1 MSQKALLWMNRYLA
15 QDPLPPG
22 AAAPPPEVSEEDMF
36 GAGFNHEVTKRFLG
50 FMKPYR
56 RWVIIAISALMI
68 FTLTQIL
75 FPLIIQK
82 ALDGQLTY
90 FENLDSLELG
100 VLLFAGVVV
109 INFTSHFFSEWMVSR
124 VAQRLLFDMR
134 RGMFEHLQRVSLSF
148 MDKTETG
155 RLMSR
160 LQGDVGA
167 LQEFLEALV
176 YAIGDLVLLIGIIFV
191 LLAMDLRLGAMTLA
205 LMPVLMIIRVF
216 WLPHARKAFTRA
228 RITSAIVTA
237 TMCENI
243 RGIRVVQGMTRE
255 RVNRNLYETKANEH
269 FRTTVKAAA
278 IAQLML
284 PTVDTLT
291 GLALGIIALVGGNLV
306 LQGELTA
313 GVMIAYILYVQ
324 RFFDPIRA
332 LTLHYN
338 AFLRAMAS
346 GERIFEVLDV
356 PVGIQDKPDAKEIGR
371 SNGSV
376 RFENVTFGYNPNYP
390 VLHNINLE
398 IPAGQ
403 TIALVGPT
411 GCGKSS
417 IASLIHRFYD
427 SYEGKVLVGGQDT
440 RSLTQQSLSQQIAMV
455 LQDPYLFSTT
465 ILENIRYNKSTA
477 TNEEVIQASKIVG
490 AHEFISRLP
499 KGYETMIEERGSNLS
514 LGQRQLISFA
524 RALVADSPLLI
535 LDEATASIDSQSEKL
550 LQEALNRL
558 LENRTAVIIAHRL
571 ATIRKADK
579 IIVLQEGRIIESGNH
594 HQLLELGGLYA
605 RLYSLN
611 YASFDDIP
619 EELIKKIVSE

>member
-15 QDPLPPG
+15 QDALPPG

-68 FTLTQIL
+68 FTLSQIL

-100 VLLFAGVVV
+100 VLLFAGVVI
-109 INFTSHFFSEWMVSR
+109 INFTSQFFSEWMVSK

-205 LMPVLMIIRVF
+205 LMPVLVIVRIF
-216 WLPHARKAFTRA
+216 WLPHARKAFARA
-228 RITSAIVTA
+228 RITSAIVA
-237 TMCENI
+237 GTMCENI

-255 RVNRNLYETKANEH
+255 RVNRNLYETKANDH

-313 GVMIAYILYVQ
+313 GVMVAYILYVQ

-356 PVGIQDKPDAKEIGR
+356 PVGIQDKPDAKEIER

-390 VLHNINLE
+390 VLHNVNLE

-499 KGYETMIEERGSNLS
+499 KGYETMIEERGSNFS

-524 RALVADSPLLI
+524 RALVTDSPLLI

-579 IIVLQEGRIIESGNH
+579 IIVLQDGRIIESGNH

-605 RLYSLN
+605 QLYSLN

-619 EELIKKIVSE
+619 QELIKKIVSE

>member
-15 QDPLPPG
+15 QDALPPG

-68 FTLTQIL
+68 FTLSQIL

-109 INFTSHFFSEWMVSR
+109 INFTSHFFSEWMVSK

-205 LMPVLMIIRVF
+205 LMPVLMIVRVF
-216 WLPHARKAFTRA
+216 WLPHARKAFARA
-228 RITSAIVTA
+228 RITSAIVA
-237 TMCENI
+237 GTMCENI

-255 RVNRNLYETKANEH
+255 RVNRNLYETKANDH

-313 GVMIAYILYVQ
+313 GVMVAYILYVQ

-356 PVGIQDKPDAKEIGR
+356 PVGIQDKPDAKEIER
-371 SNGSV
+371 SDGSV

-390 VLHNINLE
+390 VLHNVNLE

-524 RALVADSPLLI
+524 RALVTDSPLLI

-579 IIVLQEGRIIESGNH
+579 IIVLQDGRIIESGNH

-605 RLYSLN
+605 QLYSLN

-619 EELIKKIVSE
+619 QELIKKIVSE

>member
-1 MSQKALLWMNRYLA
+1 MSQKALIWMNRYLA

-398 IPAGQ
+398 VPAGQ

>member
-36 GAGFNHEVTKRFLG
+36 GAGFNHEVAKRFLG

-68 FTLTQIL
+68 FTLSQIL

-90 FENLDSLELG
+90 FDNLDSLELG
-100 VLLFAGVVV
+100 VLLFAGVVM
-109 INFTSHFFSEWMVSR
+109 INFTSHFFSEWMVSK

-205 LMPVLMIIRVF
+205 LMPVLMIIRFF

-228 RITSAIVTA
+228 RITSAIVA
-237 TMCENI
+237 GTMCENI

-255 RVNRNLYETKANEH
+255 RVNRNLYETKANDH

-313 GVMIAYILYVQ
+313 GVMVAYILYVQ

-356 PVGIQDKPDAKEIGR
+356 PVGIQEKPDAKEIGR
-371 SNGSV
+371 SDGSV
-376 RFENVTFGYNPNYP
+376 RFERVTFGYNPKYP
-390 VLHNINLE
+390 VLHDINLE

-427 SYEGKVLVGGQDT
+427 TYEGKVLVGEHDT
-440 RSLTQQSLSQQIAMV
+440 RSLTQQSLSEQIAMV

-499 KGYETMIEERGSNLS
+499 EGYETMIEERGSNLS

-524 RALVADSPLLI
+524 RALVANSPLLI

-579 IIVLQEGRIIESGNH
+579 IIVLQDGRIIESGNH
-594 HQLLELGGLYA
+594 QQLLELGGLYA

-619 EELIKKIVSE
+619 EELIKKIVAE

>member
-36 GAGFNHEVTKRFLG
+36 GAGFNHEVTRRFLD
-50 FMKPYR
+50 FMRPYR
-56 RWVIIAISALMI
+56 RSVILAISALMV
-68 FTLTQIL
+68 FTLTQVL

-109 INFTSHFFSEWMVSR
+109 VNFSSQFCSEWLVSR

-205 LMPVLMIIRVF
+205 LMPVLLIIRVY

-228 RITSAIVTA
+228 RITSSIVTA

-255 RVNRNLYETKANEH
+255 RVNRNLYETKANDH
-269 FRTTVKAAA
+269 FRSTVRAAA
-278 IAQLML
+278 SAQLML

-356 PVGIQDKPDAKEIGR
+356 PIGIQDQPDAKEIGR
-371 SNGSV
+371 SDGSV
-376 RFENVTFGYNPNYP
+376 RFEKVTFGYNPNYP
-390 VLHNINLE
+390 VLHDINLE

-403 TIALVGPT
+403 TVALVGPT

-427 SYEGKVLVGGQDT
+427 SYQGKVLIGGHDT
-440 RSLTQQSLSQQIAMV
+440 RSLSQQCLSDQIAMV

-465 ILENIRYNKSTA
+465 ILENIRYNKTTA

-499 KGYETMIEERGSNLS
+499 KGYDTMIEERGSNLS

-524 RALVADSPLLI
+524 RALVANSPLLI

-579 IIVLQEGRIIESGNH
+579 IIVLQDGRIIETGNH
-594 HQLLELGGLYA
+594 QELLALGGLYA

-619 EELIKKIVSE
+619 EELIQKIIAE

>member
-15 QDPLPPG
+15 QDALPPG

-68 FTLTQIL
+68 FTLSQIL

-109 INFTSHFFSEWMVSR
+109 INFTSHFFSEWMVSK

-205 LMPVLMIIRVF
+205 LMPVLMIVRVF
-216 WLPHARKAFTRA
+216 WLPHARKAFARA
-228 RITSAIVTA
+228 RITSAIVA
-237 TMCENI
+237 GTMCENI

-255 RVNRNLYETKANEH
+255 RVNRNLYETKANDH

-313 GVMIAYILYVQ
+313 GVMVAYILYVQ

-356 PVGIQDKPDAKEIGR
+356 PVGIQDKPDAKEIER

-499 KGYETMIEERGSNLS
+499 KGYETMIEERGSNFS

-524 RALVADSPLLI
+524 RALVTDSPLLI

-579 IIVLQEGRIIESGNH
+579 IIVLQDGRIIESGNH

-605 RLYSLN
+605 QLYSLN

-619 EELIKKIVSE
+619 QELIKKIVSE

>member
-15 QDPLPPG
+15 QDALPPG

-68 FTLTQIL
+68 FTLSQIL

-109 INFTSHFFSEWMVSR
+109 INFTSHFFSEWMVSK

-205 LMPVLMIIRVF
+205 LMPVLMIVRVF
-216 WLPHARKAFTRA
+216 WLPHARKAFARA
-228 RITSAIVTA
+228 RITSAIVA
-237 TMCENI
+237 GTMCENI

-255 RVNRNLYETKANEH
+255 RVNRNLYETKANDH

-313 GVMIAYILYVQ
+313 GVMVAYILYVQ

-356 PVGIQDKPDAKEIGR
+356 PVGIQDKPDAKEIER

-390 VLHNINLE
+390 VLHNVNLE

-524 RALVADSPLLI
+524 RALVTDSPLLI

-579 IIVLQEGRIIESGNH
+579 IIVLQDGRIIESGNH

-605 RLYSLN
+605 QLYSLN

-619 EELIKKIVSE
+619 QELIKKIVSE

>member
-15 QDPLPPG
+15 QDTLPPG

-68 FTLTQIL
+68 FTLSQIL

-100 VLLFAGVVV
+100 VLLFAGVVI
-109 INFTSHFFSEWMVSR
+109 INFTSQFFSEWMVSK

-205 LMPVLMIIRVF
+205 LMPVLMIVRVF
-216 WLPHARKAFTRA
+216 WLPHARKAFARA
-228 RITSAIVTA
+228 RITSAIVA
-237 TMCENI
+237 GTMCENI

-255 RVNRNLYETKANEH
+255 RVNRNLYETKANDH

-313 GVMIAYILYVQ
+313 GVMVAYILYVQ

-356 PVGIQDKPDAKEIGR
+356 PVGIQDKPDAKEIER

-390 VLHNINLE
+390 VLHNVNLE

-499 KGYETMIEERGSNLS
+499 KGYETMIEERGSNFS

-524 RALVADSPLLI
+524 RALVTDSPLLI

-579 IIVLQEGRIIESGNH
+579 IIVLQDGRIIESGNH

-605 RLYSLN
+605 QLYSLN

-619 EELIKKIVSE
+619 QELIKKIVSE

>member
-68 FTLTQIL
+68 FTLSQIL

-109 INFTSHFFSEWMVSR
+109 INFTSHFFSEWMVSK

-205 LMPVLMIIRVF
+205 LMPVLMIVRVF
-216 WLPHARKAFTRA
+216 WLPHARKAFARA
-228 RITSAIVTA
+228 RITSAIVA
-237 TMCENI
+237 GTMCENI

-255 RVNRNLYETKANEH
+255 RVNRNLYETKANDH

-313 GVMIAYILYVQ
+313 GVMVAYILYVQ

-356 PVGIQDKPDAKEIGR
+356 PVGIQDKPDAKEIER

-499 KGYETMIEERGSNLS
+499 KGYETMIEERGSNFS

-524 RALVADSPLLI
+524 RALVTDSPLLI

-579 IIVLQEGRIIESGNH
+579 ILVLQDGRIIESGNH
-594 HQLLELGGLYA
+594 HQLLKLGGLYA
-605 RLYSLN
+605 QLYSLN

-619 EELIKKIVSE
+619 QELIKKIVSE

>member
-36 GAGFNHEVTKRFLG
+36 GAGINHEVTKRFLG

-56 RWVIIAISALMI
+56 RSVILAVSALMV
-68 FTLTQIL
+68 FTLTQVL

-82 ALDGQLTY
+82 TLDGELTY

-100 VLLFAGVVV
+100 VLLFAVVV
-109 INFTSHFFSEWMVSR
+109 VVNFSSQFCSEWLVSR

-205 LMPVLMIIRVF
+205 LMPVLLIIRVY

-228 RITSAIVTA
+228 RITSSIVTA

-255 RVNRNLYETKANEH
+255 RVNRNLYETKANDH
-269 FRTTVKAAA
+269 FRSTVRAAA

-356 PVGIQDKPDAKEIGR
+356 PIGIQDQPDAKEIGR
-371 SNGSV
+371 SDGSV
-376 RFENVTFGYNPNYP
+376 RFEKVNFGYNPNYP
-390 VLHNINLE
+390 VLHDINLE

-403 TIALVGPT
+403 TVALVGPT

-427 SYEGKVLVGGQDT
+427 SYQGRVLIGGHDT
-440 RSLTQQSLSQQIAMV
+440 RSLTQQCLSDQIAMV

-465 ILENIRYNKSTA
+465 ILENIRYNKTTA

-499 KGYETMIEERGSNLS
+499 KGYDTMIEERGSNLS

-524 RALVADSPLLI
+524 RALVANSPLLI

-579 IIVLQEGRIIESGNH
+579 IIVLQEGRIIETGNH
-594 HQLLELGGLYA
+594 QELLALGGLYA

-619 EELIKKIVSE
+619 EELIQKIIAE

>member
-15 QDPLPPG
+15 QDALPPG

-68 FTLTQIL
+68 FTLSQIL

-100 VLLFAGVVV
+100 VLLFAGVVA
-109 INFTSHFFSEWMVSR
+109 INFTSHFFSEWMVSK

-205 LMPVLMIIRVF
+205 LMPVLMIVRIF
-216 WLPHARKAFTRA
+216 WLPHARKAFARA
-228 RITSAIVTA
+228 RITSAIVA
-237 TMCENI
+237 GTMCENI

-255 RVNRNLYETKANEH
+255 RVNRNLYETKANDH

-313 GVMIAYILYVQ
+313 GVMVAYILYVQ

-356 PVGIQDKPDAKEIGR
+356 PVGIQDKPDAKEIER

-390 VLHNINLE
+390 VLHNVNLE

-499 KGYETMIEERGSNLS
+499 KGYETMIEERGSNFS

-524 RALVADSPLLI
+524 RALVTDSPLLI

-579 IIVLQEGRIIESGNH
+579 IIVLQDGRIIESGNH

-605 RLYSLN
+605 QLYSLN

-619 EELIKKIVSE
+619 QELIKKIVSE

>member
-1 MSQKALLWMNRYLA
+1 MSQKALLWMNRDFA
-15 QDPLPPG
+15 EEPLPPG

-50 FMKPYR
+50 FMHPYQ
-56 RWVIIAISALMI
+56 RWVVVAISALMI

-82 ALDGQLTY
+82 ALDGELNY

-100 VLLFAGVVV
+100 VLLFAGVVL
-109 INFTSHFFSEWMVSR
+109 INFTSHFCSEWMVSR

-205 LMPVLMIIRVF
+205 LMPVLLIIRIF

-228 RITSAIVTA
+228 RITSSIVTA

-255 RVNRNLYETKANEH
+255 RVNRNLYETKANDH
-269 FRTTVKAAA
+269 LCSTVRAAA

-356 PVGIQDKPDAKEIGR
+356 PIGIEDRPDTKEIDR
-371 SNGSV
+371 SDGSV
-376 RFENVTFGYNPNYP
+376 RFEKVTFGYNPNYP
-390 VLHNINLE
+390 VLHDISLE

-403 TIALVGPT
+403 TVALVGPT

-427 SYEGKVLVGGQDT
+427 SYQGRVLIGGYDT
-440 RSLTQQSLSQQIAMV
+440 RSLTQQCLSQQIAMV

-477 TNEEVIQASKIVG
+477 STEEVIEASKIVG

-514 LGQRQLISFA
+514 LGQRQLLSFA

-550 LQEALNRL
+550 LQDALNRL

-579 IIVLQEGRIIESGNH
+579 IIVLQDGRIIETGNH
-594 HQLLELGGLYA
+594 QQLLELGGLYA
-605 RLYSLN
+605 QLYSLN

-619 EELIKKIVSE
+619 EELVRKIILE

>member
-15 QDPLPPG
+15 QDALPPG

-68 FTLTQIL
+68 FTLSQIL

-109 INFTSHFFSEWMVSR
+109 INFTSHFFSEWMVSK

-205 LMPVLMIIRVF
+205 LMPVLMIVRVF
-216 WLPHARKAFTRA
+216 WLPHARKAFARA
-228 RITSAIVTA
+228 RITSAIVA
-237 TMCENI
+237 GTMCENI

-255 RVNRNLYETKANEH
+255 RVNRNLYETKANDH

-313 GVMIAYILYVQ
+313 GVMVAYILYVQ

-356 PVGIQDKPDAKEIGR
+356 PVGIQDKPDAKEIER
-371 SNGSV
+371 SDGSV

-390 VLHNINLE
+390 VLHNVNLE

-499 KGYETMIEERGSNLS
+499 KGYETMIEERGSNFS

-524 RALVADSPLLI
+524 RALVTDSPLLI

-579 IIVLQEGRIIESGNH
+579 ILVLQDGRIIESGNH
-594 HQLLELGGLYA
+594 HQLLKLGGLYA
-605 RLYSLN
+605 QLYSLN

-619 EELIKKIVSE
+619 QELIKKIVSE

>member
-15 QDPLPPG
+15 QEQLPPG
-22 AAAPPPEVSEEDMF
+22 AATPPPEVSEEDMF

-68 FTLTQIL
+68 FTLSQIL

-228 RITSAIVTA
+228 RITSAIVA
-237 TMCENI
+237 GTMCENI

-255 RVNRNLYETKANEH
+255 RVNRNLYETKANDH

-313 GVMIAYILYVQ
+313 GVMVAYILYVQ

-356 PVGIQDKPDAKEIGR
+356 PVGIKDKPDAKEIRR
-371 SNGSV
+371 SDGSV
-376 RFENVTFGYNPNYP
+376 RFENVTFGYNPKYP
-390 VLHNINLE
+390 VLHDINLE

-427 SYEGKVLVGGQDT
+427 TYEGKVMVGGHDT

-524 RALVADSPLLI
+524 RALVADNPLLI

-579 IIVLQEGRIIESGNH
+579 IIVLQDGRIIESGNH

-605 RLYSLN
+605 QLYSLN

>member
-1 MSQKALLWMNRYLA
+1 MNRYLA

-68 FTLTQIL
+68 FTLSQIL

-205 LMPVLMIIRVF
+205 LMPVLMIIRIF

-228 RITSAIVTA
+228 RITSAIVA
-237 TMCENI
+237 GTMCENI

-255 RVNRNLYETKANEH
+255 RVNRNLYETKANDH

-313 GVMIAYILYVQ
+313 GVMVAYILYVQ

-356 PVGIQDKPDAKEIGR
+356 PVGIKDKLDAKEIRR

-376 RFENVTFGYNPNYP
+376 SFENVTFGYNPKYP
-390 VLHNINLE
+390 VLHDINLE

-427 SYEGKVLVGGQDT
+427 TYEGKVMVGGHDT

-579 IIVLQEGRIIESGNH
+579 IIVLQDGRIIESGNH

-605 RLYSLN
+605 QLYSLN

>member
-1 MSQKALLWMNRYLA
+1 MLSLQQRAQLHEHIAKLPQEYDTLIGERGLALSGGQRQRLNISRSLLLGTRILILDDSTSAVDAGTEKKIREALKEGTAERLTIIISHRVASLMHADQIVYMEDGKILERESRRTDETAGQLCAALSTTNPGLSDQMSQKALLWMNRYLT
-15 QDPLPPG
+15 QDSLPPG

-36 GAGFNHEVTKRFLG
+36 GAGINHEVTKRFLG

-90 FENLDSLELG
+90 FENFDSLELG

-134 RGMFEHLQRVSLSF
+134 RGMFEHLQKVSLSF

-216 WLPHARKAFTRA
+216 WLPHARRAFTRA
-228 RITSAIVTA
+228 RITSSIVTA

-255 RVNRNLYETKANEH
+255 RVNRNLYETKANDH

-371 SNGSV
+371 SDGSV
-376 RFENVTFGYNPNYP
+376 RFEKVTFGYNPKYP
-390 VLHNINLE
+390 VLHDINLE

-427 SYEGKVLVGGQDT
+427 TYEGKVLVGGHDT
-440 RSLTQQSLSQQIAMV
+440 RSLTQQSLSEQIAMV
-455 LQDPYLFSTT
+455 LQDPTCFQRRSWRTSATT
-465 ILENIRYNKSTA
+465 NPL
-477 TNEEVIQASKIVG
+477 
-490 AHEFISRLP
+490 
-499 KGYETMIEERGSNLS
+499 
-514 LGQRQLISFA
+514 RQM
-524 RALVADSPLLI
+524 
-535 LDEATASIDSQSEKL
+535 
-550 LQEALNRL
+550 
-558 LENRTAVIIAHRL
+558 
-571 ATIRKADK
+571 
-579 IIVLQEGRIIESGNH
+579 
-594 HQLLELGGLYA
+594 
-605 RLYSLN
+605 
-611 YASFDDIP
+611 
-619 EELIKKIVSE
+619 KK

>member
-15 QDPLPPG
+15 QDALPPG

-68 FTLTQIL
+68 FTLSQIL

-109 INFTSHFFSEWMVSR
+109 INFTSHFFSEWMVSK

-205 LMPVLMIIRVF
+205 LMPVLVIVRIF
-216 WLPHARKAFTRA
+216 WLPHARKAFARA
-228 RITSAIVTA
+228 RITSAIVA
-237 TMCENI
+237 GTMCENI

-255 RVNRNLYETKANEH
+255 RVNRNLYETKANDH

-313 GVMIAYILYVQ
+313 GVMVAYILYVQ

-356 PVGIQDKPDAKEIGR
+356 PVGIQDKPDAKEIER

-390 VLHNINLE
+390 VLHNVNLE

-499 KGYETMIEERGSNLS
+499 KGYETMIEERGSNFS

-524 RALVADSPLLI
+524 RALVTDSPLLI

-579 IIVLQEGRIIESGNH
+579 IIVLQDGRIIESGNH

-605 RLYSLN
+605 QLYSLN

-619 EELIKKIVSE
+619 QELIKKIVSE

>member
-15 QDPLPPG
+15 QDALPPG

-68 FTLTQIL
+68 FTLSQIL

-109 INFTSHFFSEWMVSR
+109 INFTSHFFSEWMVSK

-205 LMPVLMIIRVF
+205 LMPVLMIVRVF
-216 WLPHARKAFTRA
+216 WLPHARKAFARA
-228 RITSAIVTA
+228 RITSAIVA
-237 TMCENI
+237 GTMCENI

-255 RVNRNLYETKANEH
+255 RVNRNLYETKANDH

-313 GVMIAYILYVQ
+313 GVMVAYILYVQ

-356 PVGIQDKPDAKEIGR
+356 PVGIQDKPDAKEIER

-499 KGYETMIEERGSNLS
+499 KGYETMIEERGSNFS

-524 RALVADSPLLI
+524 RALVTDSPLLI

-579 IIVLQEGRIIESGNH
+579 IIVLQDGRIIESGNH

-605 RLYSLN
+605 QLYSLN

-619 EELIKKIVSE
+619 QELIKRIVSE

>member
-1 MSQKALLWMNRYLA
+1 MSQKALLWMNRYLT

-36 GAGFNHEVTKRFLG
+36 GAGINHEVTKRFLG
-50 FMKPYR
+50 FMRTYR
-56 RWVIIAISALMI
+56 RWVIMAISALMI
-68 FTLTQIL
+68 STLTQIL

-109 INFTSHFFSEWMVSR
+109 INVTSHFFSEWMVSK

-205 LMPVLMIIRVF
+205 LMPVLMIIRVY
-216 WLPHARKAFTRA
+216 WLPHARRAFTRA
-228 RITSAIVTA
+228 RITSSIVTA

-255 RVNRNLYETKANEH
+255 RVNRNLYETKANDH

-371 SNGSV
+371 SDGSV

-427 SYEGKVLVGGQDT
+427 SYQGRVLIGGHDT
-440 RSLTQQSLSQQIAMV
+440 RSLSQQCLSDQIAMV

-524 RALVADSPLLI
+524 RALVANSPLLI

-579 IIVLQEGRIIESGNH
+579 IIVLQDGRIIESGNH

-619 EELIKKIVSE
+619 EELIKKIVAE

>member
-1 MSQKALLWMNRYLA
+1 MSQKALLWMNRYLD
-15 QDPLPPG
+15 QEQLPPG
-22 AAAPPPEVSEEDMF
+22 AATPPPEVSEEDMF

-68 FTLTQIL
+68 FTLSQIL

-82 ALDGQLTY
+82 TLDGQLNY
-90 FENLDSLELG
+90 FDNLDSLELG

-228 RITSAIVTA
+228 RITSAIVA
-237 TMCENI
+237 GTMCENI

-255 RVNRNLYETKANEH
+255 RVNRNLYETKANDH

-313 GVMIAYILYVQ
+313 GVMVAYILYVQ

-356 PVGIQDKPDAKEIGR
+356 PVGIQDKPDAREIGR
-371 SNGSV
+371 SDGSV
-376 RFENVTFGYNPNYP
+376 RFEKVTFGYNPTYP
-390 VLHNINLE
+390 VLHDINLE

-427 SYEGKVLVGGQDT
+427 TYEGRVLVGGHDT
-440 RSLTQQSLSQQIAMV
+440 RNLTQQSLSEQIAMV

-524 RALVADSPLLI
+524 RALVANSPLLI

-579 IIVLQEGRIIESGNH
+579 IIVLQDGRIIESGNH
-594 HQLLELGGLYA
+594 QQLLELGGLYA

-619 EELIKKIVSE
+619 EELIKKIISE

>member
-15 QDPLPPG
+15 QDALPPG

-68 FTLTQIL
+68 FTLSQIL

-109 INFTSHFFSEWMVSR
+109 INFTSHFFSEWMVSK

-205 LMPVLMIIRVF
+205 LMPVLMIVRVF
-216 WLPHARKAFTRA
+216 WLPHARKAFARA
-228 RITSAIVTA
+228 RITSAIVA
-237 TMCENI
+237 GTMCENI

-255 RVNRNLYETKANEH
+255 RVNRNLYETKANDH

-313 GVMIAYILYVQ
+313 GVMVAYILYVQ

-356 PVGIQDKPDAKEIGR
+356 PVGIQDKPDAKEIER
-371 SNGSV
+371 SDGSV

-390 VLHNINLE
+390 VLHNVNLE

-499 KGYETMIEERGSNLS
+499 KGYETMIEERGSNFS

-524 RALVADSPLLI
+524 RALVTDSPLLI

-579 IIVLQEGRIIESGNH
+579 IIVLQDGRIIESGNH

-605 RLYSLN
+605 QLYSLN

-619 EELIKKIVSE
+619 QELIKKIVSE

>member
-15 QDPLPPG
+15 QDALPPG

-68 FTLTQIL
+68 FTLSQIL

-109 INFTSHFFSEWMVSR
+109 INFTSHFFSEWMVSK

-205 LMPVLMIIRVF
+205 LMPVLVIVRIF
-216 WLPHARKAFTRA
+216 WLPHARKAFARA
-228 RITSAIVTA
+228 RITSAIVA
-237 TMCENI
+237 GTMCENI

-255 RVNRNLYETKANEH
+255 RVNRNLYETKANDH

-313 GVMIAYILYVQ
+313 GVMVAYILYVQ

-356 PVGIQDKPDAKEIGR
+356 PVGIQDKPDAKEIER

-390 VLHNINLE
+390 VLHNVNLE

-524 RALVADSPLLI
+524 RALVTDSPLLI

-579 IIVLQEGRIIESGNH
+579 IIVLQDGRIIESGNH

-605 RLYSLN
+605 QLYSLN

-619 EELIKKIVSE
+619 QELIKKIVSE

>member
-68 FTLTQIL
+68 FTLSQIL

-109 INFTSHFFSEWMVSR
+109 INFTSHFFSEWMVSK

-205 LMPVLMIIRVF
+205 LMPVLMIVRVF
-216 WLPHARKAFTRA
+216 WLPHARKAFARA
-228 RITSAIVTA
+228 RITSAIVA
-237 TMCENI
+237 GTMCENI

-255 RVNRNLYETKANEH
+255 RVNRNLYETKANDH

-313 GVMIAYILYVQ
+313 GVMVAYILYVQ

-356 PVGIQDKPDAKEIGR
+356 PVGIQDKPDAKEIER

-390 VLHNINLE
+390 VLHNVNLE

-499 KGYETMIEERGSNLS
+499 KGYETMIEERGSNFS

-524 RALVADSPLLI
+524 RALVTDSPLLI

-579 IIVLQEGRIIESGNH
+579 IIVLQNGRIIESGNH

-605 RLYSLN
+605 QLYSLN

-619 EELIKKIVSE
+619 QELIKKIVSE

>member
-15 QDPLPPG
+15 QDALPPG

-68 FTLTQIL
+68 FTLSQIL

-109 INFTSHFFSEWMVSR
+109 INFTSHFFSEWMVSK

-205 LMPVLMIIRVF
+205 LMPVLMIVRVF
-216 WLPHARKAFTRA
+216 WLPHARKAFARA
-228 RITSAIVTA
+228 RITSAIVA
-237 TMCENI
+237 GTMCENI

-255 RVNRNLYETKANEH
+255 RVNRNLYETKANDH

-313 GVMIAYILYVQ
+313 GVMVAYILYVQ

-356 PVGIQDKPDAKEIGR
+356 PVGIQDKPDAKEIER

-499 KGYETMIEERGSNLS
+499 KGYETMIEERGSNFS

-524 RALVADSPLLI
+524 RALVTDSPLLI

-579 IIVLQEGRIIESGNH
+579 ILVLQDGRIIESGNH
-594 HQLLELGGLYA
+594 HQLLKLGGLYA
-605 RLYSLN
+605 QLYSLN

-619 EELIKKIVSE
+619 QELIKKIVSE

>member
-68 FTLTQIL
+68 FTLSQIL

-205 LMPVLMIIRVF
+205 LMPVLMIIRIF

-228 RITSAIVTA
+228 RITSAIVA
-237 TMCENI
+237 GTMCENI

-255 RVNRNLYETKANEH
+255 RVNRNLYETKANDH

-313 GVMIAYILYVQ
+313 GVMVAYILYVQ

-356 PVGIQDKPDAKEIGR
+356 PVGIKDKLDAKEIRR

-376 RFENVTFGYNPNYP
+376 SFENVTFGYNPKYP
-390 VLHNINLE
+390 VLHDINLE

-427 SYEGKVLVGGQDT
+427 TYEGKVMVGGHDT

-579 IIVLQEGRIIESGNH
+579 IIVLQDGRIIESGNH

-605 RLYSLN
+605 QLYSLN

>member
-1 MSQKALLWMNRYLA
+1 MSQKALLWMNRYLD
-15 QDPLPPG
+15 QEQLPPG
-22 AAAPPPEVSEEDMF
+22 AATPPPEVSEEDMF

-68 FTLTQIL
+68 FTLSQIL

-82 ALDGQLTY
+82 TLDGQLNY
-90 FENLDSLELG
+90 FDNLDSLELG

-228 RITSAIVTA
+228 RITSAIVA
-237 TMCENI
+237 GTMCENI

-255 RVNRNLYETKANEH
+255 RVNRNLYETKANDH

-313 GVMIAYILYVQ
+313 GVMVAYILYVQ

-356 PVGIQDKPDAKEIGR
+356 PVGIQDKPDAREIGR
-371 SNGSV
+371 SDGSV
-376 RFENVTFGYNPNYP
+376 RFEQVTFGYNPKYP
-390 VLHNINLE
+390 VLHDINLE
-398 IPAGQ
+398 MPAGQ

-427 SYEGKVLVGGQDT
+427 TYEGRVLVGGHDT
-440 RSLTQQSLSQQIAMV
+440 RSLTQQSLSEQIAMV

-524 RALVADSPLLI
+524 RALVANSPLLI

-579 IIVLQEGRIIESGNH
+579 IIVLQDGRIIESGNH
-594 HQLLELGGLYA
+594 QQLLELGGLYA

-619 EELIKKIVSE
+619 EELIKKIVAE